1 MFLLLLLLPA
11 TLAAQQQTD
20 WANFGRYAKANYV
33 LEVAPTV
40 VFMGNSIT
48 DGWDDAHESFFTMNN
63 YVCRGISGQVSAQML
78 SRFRADVIELH
89 PLAVVILA
97 GTNDLALN
105 NGYIESEHI
114 VENIASM
121 AELAEAAGIR
131 PILCSVLPAKEFHWR
146 PEVKNVPLKIRG
158 LNSRLRLYAADKGY
172 TWVEYYES
180 LSEKD
185 GSMKAAYTTDGVHPN
200 AAGYAVME
208 KILEPILSEYN

>member
-1 MFLLLLLLPA
+1 MKRMFLFLLLLPV

-48 DGWDDAHESFFTMNN
+48 DGWDDAHESFFALNN
-63 YVCRGISGQVSAQML
+63 YACRGISGQVSAQML

-89 PLAVVILA
+89 PLVVVILA

-105 NGYIESEHI
+105 NGYIASEHI

-121 AELAEAAGIR
+121 AELAEASGIR
-131 PILCSVLPAKEFHWR
+131 PILCSVLPAKEFPWR
-146 PEVKNVPLKIRG
+146 KEVKDVALKIRG
-158 LNSRLRLYAADKGY
+158 LNSRLRLYAAERGY
-172 TWVEYYES
+172 TWVEYYEPMAA
-180 LSEKD
+180 KD
-185 GSMKAAYTTDGVHPN
+185 GSLKGEYTTDGVHPN
-200 AAGYAVME
+200 A
-208 KILEPILSEYN
+208 